1 MSHDSQEQTTEKNHL
16 VIKKIKV
23 ANFKD
28 NMTVRVKKMNHITE
42 IKFQARVNTNFPIKI
57 LSNEEKEK
65 YKADY
70 IHLDTGEYKM
80 FENKAE
86 NRSENL
92 ESLRRTFARVRDLIN
107 NNFTGDS
114 IKEKFITL
122 TYAENM
128 TDVKKLNN
136 NLDYFIKSLKKEI
149 GHFEYLTVI
158 EPQERGAWH
167 AHILLKS
174 ETCTYIP
181 YEIINKCWAYRG
193 YTDIK
198 ALEGIDN
205 LGAYL
210 VAYLTDLEVDDAHDP
225 LELNIKNRKNKKYEK
240 GARLK
245 LYPPKMK
252 LYRKSKGIV
261 YPTIKK
267 STYKE
272 AKEEIKKNAGDQP
285 TFSQTVKIFDK
296 NDNHLNTII
305 TEYYNTK
312 RKNLNKK

>member
-16 VIKKIKV
+16 VIKKSKV

-181 YEIINKCWAYRG
+181 YEIINKCWSYRG

-210 VAYLTDLEVDDAHDP
+210 VAYLTDLEIQDSSDP
-225 LELNIKNRKNKKYEK
+225 LDLNVKNRKNKKYEK

-261 YPTIKK
+261 YPDKK
-267 STYKE
+267 KMTYKE
-272 AKEEIKKNAGDQP
+272 AKEDIKKNAGDQP
-285 TFSQTVKIFDK
+285 TFTF
-296 NDNHLNTII
+296 
-305 TEYYNTK
+305 
-312 RKNLNKK
+312 

>member
-1 MSHDSQEQTTEKNHL
+1 MSYDSQEQTTEKNHL

-28 NMTVRVKKMNHITE
+28 NMSVRVKKMNHITE

-128 TDVKKLNN
+128 TDVKN
-136 NLDYFIKSLKKEI
+136 
-149 GHFEYLTVI
+149 
-158 EPQERGAWH
+158 
-167 AHILLKS
+167 
-174 ETCTYIP
+174 
-181 YEIINKCWAYRG
+181 
-193 YTDIK
+193 
-198 ALEGIDN
+198 
-205 LGAYL
+205 
-210 VAYLTDLEVDDAHDP
+210 
-225 LELNIKNRKNKKYEK
+225 
-240 GARLK
+240 
-245 LYPPKMK
+245 
-252 LYRKSKGIV
+252 
-261 YPTIKK
+261 
-267 STYKE
+267 
-272 AKEEIKKNAGDQP
+272 
-285 TFSQTVKIFDK
+285 
-296 NDNHLNTII
+296 
-305 TEYYNTK
+305 
-312 RKNLNKK
+312 